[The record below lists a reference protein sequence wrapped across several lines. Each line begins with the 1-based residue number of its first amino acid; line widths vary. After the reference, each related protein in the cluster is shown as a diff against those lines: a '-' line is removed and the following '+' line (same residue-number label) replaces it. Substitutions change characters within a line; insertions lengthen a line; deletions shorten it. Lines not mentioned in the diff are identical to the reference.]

1 MRDWHALL
9 IHGAG
14 GGAWEWN
21 RWQSV
26 LEAHALSVGAMTLVP
41 AREGLAATKLQDYL
55 DQVGAALQAMPR
67 PRVLVGASLGGLLAA
82 LCAQEADAVVL
93 VNPLPPAPWHA
104 QLPRCEW
111 EALVPWQRN
120 ARMASS
126 QDAMID
132 SDEASVLFAFRRW
145 RDESGAVLCEAQSGI
160 AIEKPSCPAL
170 FVVSSRDLDVPQAII
185 GAWSQAWQAEQLETL
200 AGSHVGPLLG
210 DHAADIASQ
219 TVAWLNRLAVPR

>member
-21 RWQSV
+21 RWQGV
-26 LEAHALSVGAMTLVP
+26 LEAHALSVDAMTLAP
-41 AREGLAATKLQDYL
+41 AHTGLAATRLQDYVN
-55 DQVGAALQAMPR
+55 QVGAALQAMPR
-67 PRVLVGASLGGLLAA
+67 PRVVVGASLGGLLAA

-120 ARMASS
+120 ARLASS
-126 QDAMID
+126 QDAMVD

-145 RDESGAVLCEAQSGI
+145 RDESGAVLREAQSGI

-170 FVVSSRDLDVPQAII
+170 FVVSSHDLDVPQAII
-185 GAWSQAWQAEQLETL
+185 GAWSQAWQAEQLKTL

-210 DHAADIASQ
+210 DLASDIASQ
-219 TVAWLNRLAVPR
+219 TVAWLNRLEVPR